1 MANIDV
7 VKKGSHL
14 WLWIMLAV
22 VIALVL
28 WFVLGKSSRGPAQS
42 GSIERTVPPVQ
53 LVSTYQPQV

>member
-22 VIALVL
+22 VIVLVL
-28 WFVLGKSSRGPAQS
+28 WFVLRSSSRRPAQS
-42 GSIERTVPPVQ
+42 GSIERTVETVQ
-53 LVSTYQPQV
+53 LVKNTQPQV